1 MGSRIALSA
10 ASLLTASLLIAGD
23 ASRTSAQ
30 QRPAVG
36 VIDGVVTDTGLVA
49 LADVTVSML
58 GSGLKVVTG
67 TSGRFQILA
76 VPPGQYILMVR
87 RIGFAPVSSAVQV
100 TAGDTLRASFALE
113 RFVTALDTVKVAAKR
128 LSMRMAEFE
137 YRRKL
142 GEGQFLTLAEIEKR
156 NAPFL
161 SELFRT
167 FLGVDIGVGIV
178 TNRRVPSAYG
188 FCPYQFF
195 IDGVAIPTP
204 GIDRDLPTPKEI
216 AGIEV
221 YSGPATIPLQYKTV
235 MGHAFCGVILLWTR
249 DGS

>member
-10 ASLLTASLLIAGD
+10 ASLLTTSLLIAAD

-67 TSGRFQILA
+67 TSGRFQLLA

-100 TAGDTLRASFALE
+100 AAGDTLRASFALE
-113 RFVTALDTVKVAAKR
+113 RFVTALDTVKVATKR

-137 YRRKL
+137 DRRRS
-142 GEGQFLTLAEIEKR
+142 GEGQFMTQTEIDKR
-156 NAPFL
+156 NTPFL
-161 SELFRT
+161 TALLRT
-167 FLGVDIGVGIV
+167 FQAVDIPRDVAL
-178 TNRRVPSAYG
+178 NRRVPGAYG
-188 FCPYQFF
+188 ACPYQFF
-195 IDGVAIPTP
+195 VDGVAIPTP

-216 AGIEV
+216 GGIEV